1 MAVIIT
7 VANQKGGVG
16 KTTTVANLGAALAE
30 LNRRVLLVDLDPQSA
45 LSTIIGLE
53 SDQLEESIY
62 NVLVHNT
69 PIEKVIFEIAP
80 NLEAIPANID
90 LAAAEMELISAM
102 GRETILKE
110 RIDNLRPRYHYI
122 IIDSPPSLGL
132 LTLNAL
138 TACDE
143 VIIPLQAEYLAMRG
157 MRFLLNVI
165 EHVQQKVNP
174 HLKVRGIL
182 GTMYKSG
189 TIHSEEVMEEI
200 KSVFGDKVFPVIVK
214 SSIRFAEAPV
224 AQLPIIHYQ
233 PKHEGAQAYRKLAEV
248 IVNGEKTS

>member
-143 VIIPLQAEYLAMRG
+143 VIVPLQAEYLAMRG
-157 MRFLLNVI
+157 MRFLLDMI